1 MYIVC
6 LTTKRKSK
14 DLLPIDSIG
23 GLDLLKEYLGLR
35 AHAFTN
41 EVEYH
46 SDWQAFDTLEE
57 AQELYRRL
65 LNRKDL
71 YTATICKPIESTEPT
86 YLDEPI
92 ISKPGT
98 DRLLQ
103 PLPTKRASE
112 GK

>member
-14 DLLPIDSIG
+14 NLLPT
-23 GLDLLKEYLGLR
+23 EY
-35 AHAFTN
+35 
-41 EVEYH
+41 EYH

-65 LNRKDL
+65 FNRKDL

-86 YLDEPI
+86 YLDEP
-92 ISKPGT
+92 KEEECPF
-98 DRLLQ
+98 
-103 PLPTKRASE
+103 
-112 GK
+112 

>member
-14 DLLPIDSIG
+14 NLLP
-23 GLDLLKEYLGLR
+23 
-35 AHAFTN
+35 N

-46 SDWQAFDTLEE
+46 SDWQAFETLEE

-71 YTATICKPIESTEPT
+71 YTATICEPIESTEPT
-86 YLDEPI
+86 YLEP
-92 ISKPGT
+92 KEEECPF
-98 DRLLQ
+98 
-103 PLPTKRASE
+103 
-112 GK
+112 